1 MTLWIVLLLCLV
13 CVSECAISTLDR
25 TLISPEAVFVER
37 EGIYSKKESPSGDGP
52 SLISLDFSWSPF
64 SNTTSPPTGEI
75 LLVHSSLGNNIGYSS
90 LFSTQ
95 YCCSLQLHSAGHCTD
110 KDRLIIKNIP
120 TDPSANGYKLYYW
133 SFEVNNS
140 LQISKDVEPEVSG
153 IWYLLIANCN
163 LGLRQDM
170 WISGSTTWR
179 SPFGYIPAQAYGN
192 LIVYWILALMYF
204 AGLCV
209 WCGMMYK
216 YRKDL
221 HKYQHSLTALIVV
234 SLIEEFLW
242 ALVAIDYNNHGA
254 LNYGIV
260 GVGIFFSAC
269 KLTGIRFLL
278 LLVGLGYAIVVDSIS
293 KIALFVAIF
302 ISLGYFATAAAD
314 AYIRMQALQQPTSNS
329 YSLTT
334 AGFLIAFN
342 AILIFWICYATYTT
356 MKKAKNEKNEKYDMY
371 KKLIIIFGIICGI
384 AITAF
389 FVVVGITFSGLQDEA
404 YKWYWLLNTYWD
416 FIYFSINVYMAYL
429 WRPSPNNQRFAY
441 IHVDNNDHKHVE
453 LEESI
458 RSNNEEQV

>member
-1 MTLWIVLLLCLV
+1 M
-13 CVSECAISTLDR
+13 
-25 TLISPEAVFVER
+25 
-37 EGIYSKKESPSGDGP
+37 
-52 SLISLDFSWSPF
+52 
-64 SNTTSPPTGEI
+64 
-75 LLVHSSLGNNIGYSS
+75 
-90 LFSTQ
+90 
-95 YCCSLQLHSAGHCTD
+95 
-110 KDRLIIKNIP
+110 
-120 TDPSANGYKLYYW
+120 
-133 SFEVNNS
+133 
-140 LQISKDVEPEVSG
+140 
-153 IWYLLIANCN
+153 
-163 LGLRQDM
+163 
-170 WISGSTTWR
+170 
-179 SPFGYIPAQAYGN
+179 
-192 LIVYWILALMYF
+192 MYF